1 MDSERL
7 SPWLVPCHAP
17 IDASCLSFYLPAAL
31 LPQSSLAG
39 RQNYFVILRH
49 FLHDMTLDTGNLE
62 SVGCNDW
69 VNSNPVR
76 TNARTGFKFFG
87 SNLYGVMTDQDGKND
102 SDPEPFTRSA
112 NLDLGEPSQR
122 GRGVNSSFNSG
133 QTGEDPVLSPLP
145 RVLGLAAVLFFFS
158 VLDPFSL
165 VIMHVSSLIFLF
177 STSRALR
184 GLGLIGLSLFLFM
197 IVWTDEI
204 SPAPA
209 AIILSSFSFGILL
222 RLRLFEGSFY
232 PGVMSGLI
240 TVLSVVILF
249 VLNDIGGLM
258 GWVDE
263 LKMVMMETM
272 DKSHLRLQEVG
283 LLELDEM
290 IEVKEVMTGMVDLML
305 NLLPAAVFI
314 NILLASIL
322 GLLIFG
328 FFGQSG
334 HPLPVVG
341 ELKYFAFSDIF
352 VWGLIAGLFS
362 AVIPLPESAGIILFN
377 VLAVAVLFYLVRGMA
392 VGLFW
397 LRNKGL
403 SNLSIWAIYL
413 FLFLVLPPVFFL
425 ALFLPGLLDTW
436 FDFRSLGE

>member
-1 MDSERL
+1 M
-7 SPWLVPCHAP
+7 
-17 IDASCLSFYLPAAL
+17 SFYLPATLLLQSHSSAM

-49 FLHDMTLDTGNLE
+49 FLHDMTPDTSNFE
-62 SVGCNDW
+62 SADYTDW
-69 VNSNPVR
+69 VNSNAVR
-76 TNARTGFKFFG
+76 TSARKNVEFFR
-87 SNLYGVMTDQDGKND
+87 SNRYGVMTDQDGKND

-112 NLDLGEPSQR
+112 GNLDSKEPSQR
-122 GRGVNSSFNSG
+122 GRGAYSSLNSG
-133 QTGEDPVLSPLP
+133 HTSEDPVLTPLP

-165 VIMHVSSLIFLF
+165 VVMHVSSLIFF
-177 STSRALR
+177 FATSRALR

-204 SPAPA
+204 SPAPVA
-209 AIILSSFSFGILL
+209 VILSSFSFGILL
-222 RLRLFEGSFY
+222 RSRFFEGSFY
-232 PGVMSGLI
+232 PGVISGLI

-249 VLNDIGGLM
+249 ALNDIEGLM
-258 GWVDE
+258 GWTDE
-263 LKMVMMETM
+263 LRVVMMETM
-272 DKSHLRLQEVG
+272 EKSQLRLQEVG

-290 IEVKEVMTGMVDLML
+290 VEVKEVMTGMVDLML
-305 NLLPAAVFI
+305 NLLPAVVFI
-314 NILLASIL
+314 NILLAGIL
-322 GLLIFG
+322 GLLIFS
-328 FFGQSG
+328 FFGQNG

-352 VWGLIAGLFS
+352 VWGLIAGLLS
-362 AVIPLPESAGIILFN
+362 AVIPLPESVGIVLFN
-377 VLAVAVLFYLVRGMA
+377 VLAVIVLFYLVRGLA

-425 ALFLPGLLDTW
+425 SLFLPGLLDTW
-436 FDFRSLGE
+436 FDFRALGSE